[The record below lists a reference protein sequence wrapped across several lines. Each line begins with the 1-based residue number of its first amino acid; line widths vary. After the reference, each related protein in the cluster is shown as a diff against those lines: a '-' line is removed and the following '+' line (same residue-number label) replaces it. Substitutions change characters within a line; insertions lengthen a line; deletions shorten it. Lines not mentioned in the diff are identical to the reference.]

1 MLPEAPSSNQFF
13 TVWVE
18 GGWVM
23 VPLFLLAL
31 FIYFQA
37 TGLLSYLKRSKV
49 GGVSEAMLQSWVA
62 DPAKGTGHAG
72 EVIRYVL
79 AQGYHAKSILGRL
92 EEVRQQLIP
101 EVNQRIVL
109 LSVVVTVSPLM
120 GLLGTVIG
128 MLTTFKGLSASTG
141 KTVDLVAQG
150 ISEALITTQTG
161 LMIAIPGYLFLA
173 AVIRRRN
180 EYTGFLAQLESSAL
194 QYGAKLS
201 KS

>member
-1 MLPEAPSSNQFF
+1 MLPQAPSSNQFF

-37 TGLLSYLKRSKV
+37 TGLLSYLKRTKV
-49 GGVSEAMLQSWVA
+49 KGVSEAMLQSWVA
-62 DPAKGTGHAG
+62 DPAKGIGHAG

-79 AQGYHAKSILGRL
+79 AQGYNAQSILGRL

-101 EVNQRIVL
+101 DVNQRIVL

-128 MLTTFKGLSASTG
+128 MLTTFKGLSEGTG
-141 KTVDLVAQG
+141 ETVDLVAQG

-161 LMIAIPGYLFLA
+161 LMIAIPGYLFIA

-180 EYTGFLAQLESSAL
+180 EYVGFLAQLESSAL
-194 QYGAKLS
+194 QFGAKLS
-201 KS
+201 ES